1 MEGRGERRGLGR
13 KGRETLLLEDLI
25 LLSLATERAKGESM
39 TITANICE
47 QCQCA
52 LLSYASTQLFFH
64 QSEEMCIIVIVII
77 IVIII
82 CF

>member
-1 MEGRGERRGLGR
+1 
-13 KGRETLLLEDLI
+13 
-25 LLSLATERAKGESM
+25 M

-52 LLSYASTQLFFH
+52 LLSYAQTQLFFH